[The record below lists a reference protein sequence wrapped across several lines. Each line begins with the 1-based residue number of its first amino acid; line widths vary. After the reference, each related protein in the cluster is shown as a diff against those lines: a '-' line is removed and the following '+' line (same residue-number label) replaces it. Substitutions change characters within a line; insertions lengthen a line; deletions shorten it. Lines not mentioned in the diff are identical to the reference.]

1 MNFRDGNSLNYCAS
15 MVYKLIG
22 GVKRSAIPLL
32 SLPSQP
38 YHYFIPFFFQHAA
51 NRRVPIFYCRN
62 LM

>member
-1 MNFRDGNSLNYCAS
+1 

-32 SLPSQP
+32 SLLFLP
-38 YHYFIPFFFQHAA
+38 YHYFIPFFFLHAA
-51 NRRVPIFYCRN
+51 NRRVPISYCRN